1 MSDKDW
7 ELGQTSKH
15 YETGG
20 RGASTVSSGIDD
32 PGGVSYGSYQMTS
45 QVKTKEGTII
55 VGGTVAAF
63 VKDSKYSDDFAGLKP
78 GSPEFSAK
86 WKELARTDDTFAQEQ
101 HDYIKRTHY
110 DKLVD
115 RLKDKGMDLSDRG
128 PAVQDALWSTAV
140 QYGPGSDKKP
150 GGSGVFLK
158 GIEAKFGKD
167 YDLSKLS
174 DKDIVG
180 AVQDYK
186 AEHVKELFPRV
197 EKQKTLDSLKNRAE
211 NEKAD
216 LLKLTDR
223 DKTVSHDGEQPAKHE
238 RKPHADAPHRGAGAH
253 AENGDG
259 VLKRNEQGAAV
270 KGMQEKLAQLGYLD
284 AKDAIGVYGPKTE
297 AAVEKFQR
305 EQQLKGVDGKA
316 GPETLAAIDKHLQQ
330 QQGVERLRRD
340 NPMFDQAV
348 AKLEKQG
355 PNGGFGS
362 REEMHRAAGQAAFE
376 AKLSGMSRIDDLVPS
391 TDGKGMIAVE
401 RNPNNPLD
409 VNRAYVDRQQAA
421 AVPLEQS
428 QQQFAAESQ
437 RQVQAQAQAQDQ
449 QRAQTQAQPSHAR

>member
-45 QVKTKEGTII
+45 QVKTKEGKVI

-63 VKDSKYSDDFAGLKP
+63 VKDSKYADDFAGLKP
-78 GSPEFSAK
+78 GSAEFSAK
-86 WKELARTDDTFAQEQ
+86 WKELAKTDDSFAQEQ

-115 RLKDKGMDLSDRG
+115 RLQDKGMDLSGRG

-158 GIEAKFGKD
+158 GIEEKFGKD

-216 LLKLTDR
+216 LLELADPSKKIGKPSEQSGTHHDR
-223 DKTVSHDGEQPAKHE
+223 AAPDKSRSNSP
-238 RKPHADAPHRGAGAH
+238 H

-259 VLKRNEQGAAV
+259 VLKRNEQGPAV
-270 KGMQEKLAQLGYLD
+270 KDLQEKLSKLGYMD
-284 AKDAIGVYGPKTE
+284 AKDAVGTYGPKTE
-297 AAVEKFQR
+297 AAVEKFQQDHR
-305 EQQLKGVDGKA
+305 LKGVDGKA
-316 GPETLAAIDKHLQQ
+316 GPETLAAIDKNLQK
-330 QQGVERLRRD
+330 QQGVEQLRRD

-348 AKLEKQG
+348 KQLEKQG

-362 REEMHRAAGQAAFE
+362 REEMQRAAGQVAFE
-376 AKLSGMSRIDDLVPS
+376 AKLSGMSRIDDLVHS

-428 QQQFAAESQ
+428 QQQLAAETQ
-437 RQVQAQAQAQDQ
+437 RQAQEQTQEQ
-449 QRAQTQAQPSHAR
+449 QRTQTQSPPTR